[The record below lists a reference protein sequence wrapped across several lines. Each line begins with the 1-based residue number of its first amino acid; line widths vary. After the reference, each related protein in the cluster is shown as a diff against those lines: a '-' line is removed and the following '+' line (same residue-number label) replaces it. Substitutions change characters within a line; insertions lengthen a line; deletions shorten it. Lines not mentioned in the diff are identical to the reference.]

1 MSAEPTLVELDSR
14 RRAALGRLARHARYL
29 AEVDEDGVI
38 TLTPA
43 AVVSTLEA
51 TVIARRPDLLQPA
64 DRSKLVSIKAD
75 RQRGG

>member
-14 RRAALGRLARHARYL
+14 RRAALGRLARHSRYL

-51 TVIARRPDLLQPA
+51 TLISRRPDLLQPA
-64 DRSKLVSIKAD
+64 DRSKLVSIKAN
-75 RQRGG
+75 RRRGG

>member
-14 RRAALGRLARHARYL
+14 RRAALGRLARHSRYL

-43 AVVSTLEA
+43 AVVSALEA
-51 TVIARRPDLLQPA
+51 SLISRRPDLLQPA
-64 DRSKLVSIKAD
+64 DRSNLVSIKAD
-75 RQRGG
+75 RRRGG